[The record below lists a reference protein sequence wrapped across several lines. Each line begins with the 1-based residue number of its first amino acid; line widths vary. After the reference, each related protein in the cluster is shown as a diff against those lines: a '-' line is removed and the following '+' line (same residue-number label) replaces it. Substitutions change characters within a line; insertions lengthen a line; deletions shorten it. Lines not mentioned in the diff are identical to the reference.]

1 MKKDYPLRLCS
12 TCAAEYASGGF
23 RVLFARPKY
32 MIVNQQCSFCQRSV
46 PVYACRIEGGKRR
59 KTAKQK
65 AGGL

>member
-12 TCAAEYASGGF
+12 SCAEKYAAGGF
-23 RVLFARPKY
+23 AVKFANPKR
-32 MIVNQQCSFCQRSV
+32 MIVNQRCVFCGLAV